1 LAASFAGKRAENLKR
16 YGGDVADPTPGEPE
30 IAGSLLELV
39 GNTPLVRLGRVGAD
53 LACDLVAKVELFN
66 PGGSVKDR
74 PAIAM
79 IDEAERA
86 GQLKPGGTI
95 VEPTSGNTGVGLA
108 IVAAQRGY
116 RCIFV
121 MSDKMS
127 DEKVALLRGYGAEVV
142 VCPTAVPP
150 EHPDSYYSVA
160 DRLTRETPGAFR
172 PNQYYNQANPA
183 EHERSTGP
191 EIWRQTAGRVTH
203 FVAGVGTGGTI
214 TGVGRYLKA
223 QNPKIQVIGADPEGS
238 VFSGGT
244 GRPYLVEGVGEDFWP
259 PTYEPEVVDRVV
271 MATDAESFHAAR
283 RVTREE
289 GLLIGGSGGTAV
301 HAALVVGAELGA
313 DDLVVVLIPDSGRGY
328 LSKVFNDEWM
338 TRFGFLRSEGP
349 IAGDVLDAKHT
360 AARGREI
367 PELVLITTDEPARR
381 GVALMRDLGVSQLVV
396 TVTKELPL
404 AAKEVSGTLSEL
416 ALMDKAFRDPSVL
429 DRPVGEV
436 MEPAMPMVGIGET
449 VSDVVD
455 RLDTCTSVLVL
466 DGGHPMG
473 LLTRQDVLAFLAAR
487 SPG

>member
-1 LAASFAGKRAENLKR
+1 VVPDRLYRWL
-16 YGGDVADPTPGEPE
+16 VADTDRNDEPMM
-30 IAGSLLELV
+30 AVADSLLDLV
-39 GNTPLVRLGRVGAD
+39 GNTPLVRLGRVGRD
-53 LACDLVAKVELFN
+53 LSCDLVAKLELLN

-79 IDEAERA
+79 IDAAERE
-86 GQLKPGGTI
+86 GLLKPGGTI

-127 DEKVALLRGYGAEVV
+127 DEKVALLRAYGAEVV

-160 DRLTRETPGAFR
+160 DRLTRETPNAYR

-191 EIWRQTAGRVTH
+191 EIWEQTAGRVTH

-214 TGVGRYLKA
+214 TGVARYLKRM
-223 QNPKIQVIGADPEGS
+223 NPDIQVIGADPEGS
-238 VFSGGT
+238 VYSGGT

-259 PTYEPEVVDRVV
+259 PTYDPELVDRTIMVS
-271 MATDAESFHAAR
+271 DADSFAAAR
-283 RVTREE
+283 RVTQEE
-289 GLLIGGSGGTAV
+289 GLLIGGSCGTAV
-301 HAALVVGAELGA
+301 HAALVVGEELGA
-313 DDLVVVLIPDSGRGY
+313 DDLIVVLLPDSGRGY
-328 LSKVFNDEWM
+328 LSKIFNDEWM
-338 TRFGFLRSEGP
+338 TRFGFLRGDGP
-349 IAGDVLDAKHT
+349 TAGDVLHAKS
-360 AARGREI
+360 GSI
-367 PELVLITTDEPARR
+367 PDLVLITPDEPARR
-381 GVALMRDLGVSQLVV
+381 GFALMRDLGVSQLVV
-396 TVTKELPL
+396 SVTKELPL
-404 AAKEVSGTLSEL
+404 AAKEVSGMLSEL
-416 ALMDKAFRDPSVL
+416 ALMDKVFRDPSVL

-449 VSDVVD
+449 VSDVVAY
-455 RLDTCTSVLVL
+455 LDNATSVLVL
-466 DGGHPMG
+466 EGGHPIG
-473 LLTRQDVLAFLAAR
+473 VLTRQDVLQFLASR